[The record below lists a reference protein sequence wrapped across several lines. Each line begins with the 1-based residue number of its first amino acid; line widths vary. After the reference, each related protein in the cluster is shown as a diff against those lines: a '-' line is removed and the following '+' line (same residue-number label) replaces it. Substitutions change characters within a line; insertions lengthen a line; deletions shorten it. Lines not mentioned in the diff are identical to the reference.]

1 MAADKHCDRIPCF
14 EACNIPLTY
23 RNDFPIPLSHKS
35 KFLSKKTSI
44 HDGLVGSYLPVIGRS
59 GRPSPVKRI
68 VYLAGAN
75 LGSGWA
81 HIGKGQLAK
90 WARLVFQ
97 AGTERGVQALD
108 ALEFGSSWTL
118 DLHLHFLQQGSY
130 TRANYGIY
138 EFVVIG
144 T

>member
-1 MAADKHCDRIPCF
+1 MIFLYP
-14 EACNIPLTY
+14 
-23 RNDFPIPLSHKS
+23 FPIKASS
-35 KFLSKKTSI
+35 YQKKTSI